1 MSSLP
6 VMQQAMLMQ
15 TCLHATHVASPKPHP
30 PPLVEGV
37 TWSWPR
43 EPMVDLPS
51 GTLGP
56 VLAEVVVVYGV
67 FPAWDAPVVRYV
79 G

>member
-1 MSSLP
+1 MDFSS
-6 VMQQAMLMQ
+6 
-15 TCLHATHVASPKPHP
+15 
-30 PPLVEGV
+30 E
-37 TWSWPR
+37 
-43 EPMVDLPS
+43 
-51 GTLGP
+51 TLGP

>member
-1 MSSLP
+1 MDLSS
-6 VMQQAMLMQ
+6 
-15 TCLHATHVASPKPHP
+15 
-30 PPLVEGV
+30 E
-37 TWSWPR
+37 
-43 EPMVDLPS
+43 
-51 GTLGP
+51 TLGP